1 MGCNNSKKL
10 DDEDCVKTSKLP
22 DEEIA
27 SREVCTKLTVNNES
41 RKNSEKKPKK
51 GRVLEGKLSF
61 DPVVTDNYEIK
72 AIVGRGS
79 FSRVVRV
86 EHKKTKQPY
95 AIKMIKVQGSKDVFE
110 SEVAVLRKVKHD
122 YIVQL
127 YEVFECP
134 ERVYMVMELA
144 TGGELFDRIV
154 SKGSFTEHD
163 ATRVMSMV
171 LDGVRYLHSLG
182 ITHRDLKPEN
192 LLYYHPGN
200 DSKIMITDF
209 GLSNTRQNSDSETM
223 DTTCGT
229 PEYIAPEILMSQSY
243 TNSVDMWAIG
253 VITHILLSG
262 EMPFLDENR
271 TRMYKA
277 ILKAKYSYNGEAW
290 KDVSDLAKQFIDKLL
305 VLDPDKR
312 MTADQA
318 LRDPWIASSSV
329 STQSLKNLHRTF
341 SQNWLKSTSRLNSAR
356 SNTSQNSS
364 KSAKSGRSVLSLPRR
379 SNHITFPQD
388 TSVISGLTS
397 AQAQEIKHGG
407 SKLSGLRESNVKLTK
422 QLTEKLHSVI
432 NEDDRELL
440 TSTATISECA
450 EHPILRLSTAECE
463 SNRQHNNSHIIG
475 TNTKITVDSVAL
487 QRATSQEVVEEKSR
501 AIPIPAVKDRLQLSH
516 LVMRDN
522 FLEQHHIQE
531 AQQDWSQDSFLRSS
545 FTGESPSILRSLS
558 PSPRKNKV
566 YCTYDSS

>member
-1 MGCNNSKKL
+1 M
-10 DDEDCVKTSKLP
+10 
-22 DEEIA
+22 
-27 SREVCTKLTVNNES
+27 
-41 RKNSEKKPKK
+41 
-51 GRVLEGKLSF
+51 
-61 DPVVTDNYEIK
+61 
-72 AIVGRGS
+72 
-79 FSRVVRV
+79 
-86 EHKKTKQPY
+86 
-95 AIKMIKVQGSKDVFE
+95 
-110 SEVAVLRKVKHD
+110 
-122 YIVQL
+122 
-127 YEVFECP
+127 
-134 ERVYMVMELA
+134 
-144 TGGELFDRIV
+144 
-154 SKGSFTEHD
+154 
-163 ATRVMSMV
+163 
-171 LDGVRYLHSLG
+171 
-182 ITHRDLKPEN
+182 
-192 LLYYHPGN
+192 
-200 DSKIMITDF
+200 
-209 GLSNTRQNSDSETM
+209 
-223 DTTCGT
+223 
-229 PEYIAPEILMSQSY
+229 
-243 TNSVDMWAIG
+243 
-253 VITHILLSG
+253 
-262 EMPFLDENR
+262 
-271 TRMYKA
+271 
-277 ILKAKYSYNGEAW
+277 
-290 KDVSDLAKQFIDKLL
+290 SDLAKQFIDKLL

>member
-27 SREVCTKLTVNNES
+27 SHEVCTKLTVNNES

-51 GRVLEGKLSF
+51 GRVLEGKLSL

-277 ILKAKYSYNGEAW
+277 ILKAKYSYNGE
-290 KDVSDLAKQFIDKLL
+290 VSK
-305 VLDPDKR
+305 VCVHTCMYR
-312 MTADQA
+312 
-318 LRDPWIASSSV
+318 
-329 STQSLKNLHRTF
+329 
-341 SQNWLKSTSRLNSAR
+341 AR
-356 SNTSQNSS
+356 S
-364 KSAKSGRSVLSLPRR
+364 
-379 SNHITFPQD
+379 
-388 TSVISGLTS
+388 
-397 AQAQEIKHGG
+397 
-407 SKLSGLRESNVKLTK
+407 
-422 QLTEKLHSVI
+422 
-432 NEDDRELL
+432 
-440 TSTATISECA
+440 
-450 EHPILRLSTAECE
+450 
-463 SNRQHNNSHIIG
+463 
-475 TNTKITVDSVAL
+475 VD
-487 QRATSQEVVEEKSR
+487 
-501 AIPIPAVKDRLQLSH
+501 
-516 LVMRDN
+516 
-522 FLEQHHIQE
+522 
-531 AQQDWSQDSFLRSS
+531 
-545 FTGESPSILRSLS
+545 
-558 PSPRKNKV
+558 
-566 YCTYDSS
+566 